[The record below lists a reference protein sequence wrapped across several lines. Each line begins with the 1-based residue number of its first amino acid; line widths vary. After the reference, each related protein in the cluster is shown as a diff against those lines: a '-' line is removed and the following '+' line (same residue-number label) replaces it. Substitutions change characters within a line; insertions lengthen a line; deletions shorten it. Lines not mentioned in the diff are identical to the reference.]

1 MGLSCQLYFDSV
13 LLSGEVI
20 VNEAMLT
27 GESSPVT
34 KTPLRDSKDQL
45 YDHRRDGRHILFC
58 GTAVVQVR
66 QLGATERPRAIVVRT
81 NFETAKGELV
91 KSILFPKP
99 IDFKFSRH
107 INHFLL
113 AMAVIAMIGFTYTV
127 VLKIIRHADFSEIV
141 YKAVDLVTIVVPPEL
156 PAALTIATIFV
167 DKRFVLVVTFC
178 FVVWLSVI

>member
-1 MGLSCQLYFDSV
+1 
-13 LLSGEVI
+13 
-20 VNEAMLT
+20 MLT

-34 KTPLRDSKDQL
+34 KTPLRDCKEL
-45 YDHRRDGRHILFC
+45 YDHRKDGRHILFC
-58 GTAVVQVR
+58 GTQVVQIR
-66 QLGATERPRAIVVRT
+66 QLGGERPRALVVRT

-113 AMAVIAMIGFTYTV
+113 AMAVIALIGFTYTV
-127 VLKIIRHADFSEIV
+127 VLKVMRHSDFTEIL

-167 DKRFVLVVTFC
+167 DKR
-178 FVVWLSVI
+178 